1 MFEEGNLLF
10 FRPFLFK
17 NGATPENKFFLVLK
31 KLDGDILLA
40 SLPTSKDHVPSDLV
54 VKRGCLNIP
63 DRMFNVFV
71 FLAGENVAVKEDGT
85 SFAFHLHRTHYLFVS
100 KQDGK
105 KQIQKN
111 TAGTYLPYLILTL
124 FGLPNSS
131 RSVTVS
137 HPSCSS
143 SLQSLQSRRTN
154 IFCPLRNFVYISFN
168 QFPIC

>member
-1 MFEEGNLLF
+1 MFEKGNLLF

-85 SFAFHLHRTHYLFVS
+85 SFAF
-100 KQDGK
+100 K
-105 KQIQKN
+105 KN
-111 TAGTYLPYLILTL
+111 TFIYGANLDVYPVGQFDLQERMAQTQIEKIGTLDKSIFTELITCLSASKMVKNKFRRILQAPT
-124 FGLPNSS
+124 
-131 RSVTVS
+131 S
-137 HPSCSS
+137 H
-143 SLQSLQSRRTN
+143 T
-154 IFCPLRNFVYISFN
+154 
-168 QFPIC
+168 